1 MTDNQTQKDRIKLYI
16 SHLGIS
22 IKAFEEKSNLSNGYI
37 SSMRKGIGHRAI
49 EQISDAFPQ
58 LNIAWLLTGEGE
70 MIKNNNIDKPIKPNR
85 FKIPPPEVIKKWENM
100 NHQECN
106 SINRTDDD
114 IYYTYL
120 LPMRAMGGSLA
131 MAAEAAMMRD
141 CEKIISPI
149 GRVDFAITITGES
162 MTPEYPNGSQVL
174 IKKVNEQAFIEWGRV
189 YVLDTCNGPV
199 IKKLMPSMR
208 GDDHVMCVSINP
220 DYPPFDVNKAD
231 VFGVYQVLMCLARK

>member
-1 MTDNQTQKDRIKLYI
+1 MADNQTQKDRIKLYI

-22 IKAFEEKSNLSNGYI
+22 TKSFEEKSNLSNGYI
-37 SSMRKGIGHRAI
+37 SSIRKGIGHKAI
-49 EQISDAFPQ
+49 EQISEAFPQ
-58 LNIAWLLTGEGE
+58 LNRAWLMTGEGE
-70 MIKNNNIDKPIKPNR
+70 MI
-85 FKIPPPEVIKKWENM
+85 
-100 NHQECN
+100 H
-106 SINRTDDD
+106 TDDNNEED
-114 IYYTYL
+114 GVGESFTPYNRSIKTNDVEIYTTYL

-208 GDDHVMCVSINP
+208 GDEHVMCVSINP
-220 DYPPFDVNKAD
+220 DYPPFDVSKQD
-231 VFGVYQVLMCLARK
+231 VFGVYQVLMCLSRK